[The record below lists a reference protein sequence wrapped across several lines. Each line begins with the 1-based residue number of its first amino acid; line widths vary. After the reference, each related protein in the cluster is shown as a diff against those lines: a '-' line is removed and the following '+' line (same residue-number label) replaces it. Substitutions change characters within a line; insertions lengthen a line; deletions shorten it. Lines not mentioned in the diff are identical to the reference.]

1 MNAINLV
8 TYTPEAFIQESR
20 QLKVPVPVLNE
31 LWEKLLIEHKTCW
44 ASVVSNSMSPL
55 IKQGYQVLV
64 EKAPPDVL
72 RFGDIVVFRRHGNLM
87 THRILGQRE
96 FDWAR
101 CFLEKGD
108 ANLRSSLVPGKNI
121 VGRVVVI
128 RNSSKTFKT
137 ISGSGRL
144 LQLTLACI
152 SYSSLRL
159 LATLDHFSIHGR
171 SLASNHRFIMFYDR
185 SFSLL
190 RRIVLRLVL

>member
-1 MNAINLV
+1 MNAVNLM
-8 TYTPEAFIQESR
+8 TNAPEALIQENR
-20 QLKVPVPVLNE
+20 RLKVPVPVLND
-31 LWEKLLIEHKTCW
+31 LWEKLLIEHETCW
-44 ASVVSNSMSPL
+44 ASVVSNSMSPM

-64 EKAPPDVL
+64 EKAHADAL
-72 RFGDIVVFRRHGNLM
+72 RFGDIVVFRRPGNLM
-87 THRILGQRE
+87 IHRILGQRE
-96 FDWAR
+96 FGGAR
-101 CFLEKGD
+101 YFLENGD
-108 ANLRSSLVPGKNI
+108 ANLHSSLVPGENI
-121 VGRVVVI
+121 IGRVVVI

-159 LATLDHFSIHGR
+159 LAALDHCSILGR

-190 RRIVLRLVL
+190 RRTVLRLVL